1 MDFQALSSPLQCI
14 LLVDDDESTNLL
26 NEMVLEE
33 VGMGGK
39 IHVAYSGKEA
49 LEYLHQCLNG
59 TDPTYVLPELIFL
72 DVNMPL
78 MNGFEFMEAFR
89 SLKDPR
95 LEPIKVVILTTSLL
109 LEEYQEQY
117 AHHRISAYRNKPL
130 TCDLALEILE
140 SVR

>member
-1 MDFQALSSPLQCI
+1 MVIESQSFPLQCI
-14 LLVDDDESTNLL
+14 LLIDDDESTNML

-33 VGMGGK
+33 VGIGEK

-49 LEYLHQCLNG
+49 LEYLQKCLEG
-59 TDPTYVLPELIFL
+59 SDTSFVLPELIFL

-89 SLKDPR
+89 KLKDKR
-95 LEPIKVVILTTSLL
+95 LENIKVVILTTSLL
-109 LEEYQEQY
+109 LEEYREQY
-117 AHHRISAYRNKPL
+117 AHHRITAYRNKPL
-130 TCDLALEILE
+130 TCDLALEILQ

>member
-1 MDFQALSSPLQCI
+1 MDFQTLTSPLQCI
-14 LLVDDDESTNLL
+14 LLIDDDESTNLL

-33 VGMGGK
+33 IGGGEK

-49 LEYLHQCLNG
+49 LEYLQMCLEG
-59 TDPTYVLPELIFL
+59 TDSSFILPELIFL

-89 SLKDPR
+89 NLNDPR

-109 LEEYQEQY
+109 LEEYQKQY